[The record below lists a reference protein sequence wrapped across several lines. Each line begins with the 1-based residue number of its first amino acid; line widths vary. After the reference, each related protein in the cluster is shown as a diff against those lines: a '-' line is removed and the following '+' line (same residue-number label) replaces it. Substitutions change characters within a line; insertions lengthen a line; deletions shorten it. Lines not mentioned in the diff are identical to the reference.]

1 MWDKK
6 NNATKGKFEFDLS
19 AERMKDF
26 SAVKAQK
33 SEPSKLAK
41 GLLGLCALIASAN
54 NSTENE
60 YTSAPIYDPDYD
72 DPFNP
77 SSMAFDP
84 TDPIFGKFDDYG
96 NPIE

>member
-19 AERMKDF
+19 AERMKAF

-41 GLLGLCALIASAN
+41 GLLGLCAFLPSAHYASAPVY
-54 NSTENE
+54 NSKYE
-60 YTSAPIYDPDYD
+60 DPL
-72 DPFNP
+72 NP
-77 SSMAFDP
+77 SNS
-84 TDPIFGKFDDYG
+84 FGPF
-96 NPIE
+96 

>member
-19 AERMKDF
+19 AERMKAF

-41 GLLGLCALIASAN
+41 GLLGLCAFLPSAHYASAPVY
-54 NSTENE
+54 NSK
-60 YTSAPIYDPDYD
+60 YKDPL
-72 DPFNP
+72 NP
-77 SSMAFDP
+77 STS
-84 TDPIFGKFDDYG
+84 FGPF
-96 NPIE
+96 